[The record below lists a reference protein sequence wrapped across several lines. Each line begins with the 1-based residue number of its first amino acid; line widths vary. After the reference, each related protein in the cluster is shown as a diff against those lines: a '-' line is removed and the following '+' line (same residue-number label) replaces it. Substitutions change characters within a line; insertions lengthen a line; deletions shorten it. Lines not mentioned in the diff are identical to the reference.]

1 MSDWVEEGENAPD
14 FTLPADDERQVKLSD
29 LRGKPVVLYFYPKD
43 DTPGCTKEAC
53 DFRDSWEQITDA
65 GAVVLG
71 VSGDSVPSHDKF
83 RKKYSLPFTL
93 LSDPQHK
100 VSEAY
105 GAWTQKTLYGRSSLG
120 IERSTF
126 VIGPDGKTKAIFRK
140 VKVDGHIDEVLKAV
154 EE

>member
-1 MSDWVEEGENAPD
+1 MSVEIGKPAPE
-14 FTLPADDERQVKLSD
+14 FTLNANGGESVSLSD
-29 LRGKPVVLYFYPKD
+29 FLGKTVVLYFYPKD

-83 RKKYSLPFTL
+83 RRKYSLPFTL

>member
-1 MSDWVEEGENAPD
+1 VSVEIGKPAPE
-14 FTLPADDERQVKLSD
+14 FTLNANGGESVSLSD
-29 LRGKPVVLYFYPKD
+29 FLGKTVVLYFYPKD